1 MAAPAIEPAAANIES
16 SGPLQRGRGV
26 KGQYVYCI
34 TMPNPLPEIVA
45 SRGVK
50 TPMDYTW
57 KQFIELG
64 VQVHT
69 ECEFDLGRCW
79 NLHQQLPC
87 FECSPSQAS
96 LNPQFLQ
103 QKTAILTRVVV
114 GVVVV
119 L

>member
-34 TMPNPLPEIVA
+34 TMPNPLPETVA

-50 TPMDYTW
+50 TPMDYTR

-64 VQVHT
+64 AQVHT
-69 ECEFDLGRCW
+69 ECEL
-79 NLHQQLPC
+79 
-87 FECSPSQAS
+87 
-96 LNPQFLQ
+96 
-103 QKTAILTRVVV
+103 I
-114 GVVVV
+114 
-119 L
+119 